1 MCEDGS
7 CCGEVVSMVLVMMVM
22 MVMVMLDVYTLK
34 NGITVNKIN
43 ILYLLDSP
51 LSRFFIVNL
60 SISVFSTI
68 FGMQCILLKNSAWIC
83 ALF

>member
-7 CCGEVVSMVLVMMVM
+7 CCGEVVSMVLV

-68 FGMQCILLKNSAWIC
+68 FGMQCILLKNSACIC
-83 ALF
+83 ELF